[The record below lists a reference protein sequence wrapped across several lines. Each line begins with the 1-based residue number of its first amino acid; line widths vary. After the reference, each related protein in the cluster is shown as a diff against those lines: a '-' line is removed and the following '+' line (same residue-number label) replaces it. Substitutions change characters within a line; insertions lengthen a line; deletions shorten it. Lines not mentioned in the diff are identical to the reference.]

1 MSVMQYLKP
10 LIEKN
15 FLEYASYVI
24 KDRAIP
30 HGEDGLKPVQRRI
43 LHTMMKMDDG
53 KFNKVANIIGD
64 TMKLHPHGDAS
75 ISAALVV
82 MANKEYFV
90 ERQGNF
96 GNIFTGDP
104 ASAARYIEAR
114 LTPLAL
120 EVLFHPELTELEDS
134 YDGRNQEPVVL
145 PCKIPNT
152 LLLGSE
158 GIAVGMATSILPH
171 NFNEVLQAQIA
182 FLKNEPFALFPDFL
196 TGGMMDVSQ
205 YQEGNGKV
213 RVRARIEV
221 VDDKTV
227 LIRDIPY
234 GMTTE
239 TLIASVH
246 EASTKGKLKI
256 SSIDDYTSDKPAIE
270 IKAARGIKADSL
282 LKPLYAFT
290 HCEISLSVNFLVILD
305 QNPVQMS
312 VTSLLEHNTKR
323 LLTLLENELRLELN
337 KTEAKWHAKQLAIL
351 FIEHKLYLLIETCE
365 SYEAAVTRVCQALI
379 PFENKF
385 KQAVKD
391 TDVEKL
397 LNIPIKRIS
406 KFDLQKDQ
414 KDLKILEKE
423 IRRLRRILKDIPQY
437 AIEYLSK
444 LLQKYGAQYPRRCEL
459 TSFEEIKLKEIALTN
474 QKVAWQSDEGYL
486 GSALKSDIQFV
497 CSDYDR
503 LVIFQND
510 GTYRVIRV
518 PEKLFIGTNVY
529 HVAKVDLEEIFNLIY
544 FVDSTKVCYAKRFIV
559 KGYILDKEYELF
571 PKKKGAKIA
580 YLAPGKE
587 EVVQIQYIPAPRL
600 RILKEEF
607 CFAKLSVKGIGA
619 KGNRISAKPIRRIKP
634 LRLRQKLEEASDVV
648 QLDLM
653 KE

>member
-1 MSVMQYLKP
+1 MQYLKP

-75 ISAALVV
+75 IGAALVII
-82 MANKEYFV
+82 ANKEYFI

-114 LTPLAL
+114 LTPLAK
-120 EVLFHPELTELEDS
+120 EVLFHPELTEMEDS
-134 YDGRNQEPVVL
+134 YDSRNQEPVVL

-152 LLLGSE
+152 LLSGAE

-182 FLKNEPFALFPDFL
+182 FLKNETFTLFPDFL
-196 TGGMMDVSQ
+196 SGGLMDVSQ
-205 YQEGNGKV
+205 YQDGNGKV
-213 RVRARIEV
+213 RVRATIEV
-221 VDDKTV
+221 MDEKTV

-246 EASTKGKLKI
+246 EATTKGKLKI
-256 SSIDDYTSDKPAIE
+256 SSINDYTSNKPAIE
-270 IKAARGIKADSL
+270 IKAARGINADSL

-290 HCEISLSVNFLVILD
+290 HCEVSLSVNFLVILD
-305 QNPVQMS
+305 HNPVQMS
-312 VTSLLEHNTKR
+312 ITSLLERNTKR
-323 LLTLLENELRLELN
+323 LLTLLEKELRLELN
-337 KTEAKWHAKQLAIL
+337 KSEAKWHAKQLAIL
-351 FIEHKLYLLIETCE
+351 FIEHKLYQLIETSE
-365 SYEAAVTRVCQALI
+365 SYEAAVKRISDALI
-379 PFENKF
+379 PFEKKF
-385 KQAVKD
+385 KQALEVA
-391 TDVEKL
+391 DVEKL

-406 KFDLQKDQ
+406 KFDLQRDQ
-414 KDLKILEKE
+414 KELKVLEKE
-423 IRRLRRILKDIPQY
+423 IRRLRRTLEDIPQY

-444 LLQKYGAQYPRRCEL
+444 LLEKYGARFPRKTKL
-459 TSFEEIKLKEIALTN
+459 IPFDEIKLKEIALTN
-474 QKVAWQSDEGYL
+474 QKVGWQSDEGYL
-486 GSALKSDIQFV
+486 GSALKSEIQFN

-503 LVIFQND
+503 LIIFKND
-510 GTYRVIRV
+510 GAYRIIRV
-518 PEKLFIGTNVY
+518 PEKLFIGTDVCL
-529 HVAKVDLEEIFNLIY
+529 VAKVDPEEIFNLIY
-544 FVDSTKVCYAKRFIV
+544 FVDSTKICYAKKFAV
-559 KGYILDKEYELF
+559 KSFILDKEYELF

-580 YLAPGKE
+580 YLATGNE
-587 EVVQIQYIPAPRL
+587 EAAQIQYVPTPRL
-600 RILKEEF
+600 KILKEKF
-607 CFAKLSVKGIGA
+607 YFANLNIKGIGA
-619 KGNRISAKPIRRIKP
+619 RGNRISAKSVRRIKP
-634 LRLRQKLEEASDVV
+634 IRQRRKLDEDADMV
-648 QLDLM
+648 QLELLN
-653 KE
+653 EQS

>member
-1 MSVMQYLKP
+1 MQYLKP

-64 TMKLHPHGDAS
+64 TMKLHPHGETS

-114 LTPLAL
+114 LTPLAK
-120 EVLFHPELTELEDS
+120 EVLFHPELTDMEDS
-134 YDGRNQEPVVL
+134 YDGRNREPVAL

-152 LLLGSE
+152 LLLGAE

-171 NFNEVLQAQIA
+171 NFNEVLKAQIA

-196 TGGMMDVSQ
+196 TGGEMDVSQ
-205 YQEGNGKV
+205 YQDGNGKV
-213 RVRARIEV
+213 RVRASIEV
-221 VDDKTV
+221 MDEKTV
-227 LIRDIPY
+227 LIQDIPY

-239 TLIASVH
+239 TLIASVQ
-246 EASTKGKLKI
+246 EAATKGKLKI
-256 SSIDDYTSDKPAIE
+256 SSINDYTSHKPAIE
-270 IKAARGIKADSL
+270 IKAARGIKAESL

-290 HCEISLSVNFLVILD
+290 HCEVSISVNFLVILEH
-305 QNPVQMS
+305 NPVQMS

-323 LLTLLENELRLELN
+323 LLSLLEKELRLELN
-337 KTEAKWHAKQLAIL
+337 KTEEKWHAKQLAIL
-351 FIEHKLYLLIETCE
+351 FIEHKLYQLIESCE
-365 SYEAAVTRVCQALI
+365 SYEAAVTRVGEALI
-379 PFENKF
+379 PFEKNFRQTLKE
-385 KQAVKD
+385 A
-391 TDVEKL
+391 DVEKL

-406 KFDLQKDQ
+406 KFDLQRDQ
-414 KDLKILEKE
+414 KELKVLEKE
-423 IRRLRRILKDIPQY
+423 IRRIRRTLEDIPQY
-437 AIEYLSK
+437 AIKYLDT
-444 LLQKYGAQYPRRCEL
+444 LLQKYGSRFPRC
-459 TSFEEIKLKEIALTN
+459 TKIASFEEINLKELALTN
-474 QKVAWQSDEGYL
+474 QKVGWQSDEGYL
-486 GSALKSDIQFV
+486 GSEIKSDIQFV

-503 LVIFQND
+503 LVVFQND

-518 PEKLFIGTNVY
+518 PEKLFIGTNVCL
-529 HVAKVDLEEIFNLIY
+529 VAKVNSGEIFNLIY
-544 FVDSTKVCYAKRFIV
+544 FVDSTKVCYVKRFVV
-559 KGYILDKEYELF
+559 KGFILDKDYELF
-571 PKKKGAKIA
+571 PKKNGAKIA

-587 EVVQIQYIPAPRL
+587 NAVQIQYVPAPRL
-600 RILKEEF
+600 KILKEELY
-607 CFAKLSVKGIGA
+607 FAKLSVKGIGA
-619 KGNRISAKPIRRIKP
+619 RGNRISAKPVRRIKP
-634 LRLRQKLEEASDVV
+634 LRQHKKRHEDSDIL

-653 KE
+653 KDQS